1 MMIVVASVYS
11 CSFWETV
18 GNLGTTGGYPTKE
31 KRRARNLVEAA
42 ARLSRDY
49 LCTVQER
56 CYMMLSRCRSQP
68 AARAVVVSEALSN
81 MALLPPPTRRLVL
94 ASGRQVWRKLEVT
107 SGREP
112 YRFIEQDPRLTVTFS
127 ALNCKAHVCRCE
139 RCIRCLCVHRIP
151 PLPPQLARQPKSTCP
166 QPSLGVRT
174 LEFRRVVSH
183 VRFQLHPG
191 GQCKKSIPARVTGQ
205 AEKEGSP
212 FWLEA
217 KGRTS
222 HPSRSGTTNS
232 SSLWGCTTKMP
243 AANVAM

>member
-1 MMIVVASVYS
+1 LFERQFIPAP
-11 CSFWETV
+11 FGRQQETCV
-18 GNLGTTGGYPTKE
+18 PLGDTQQ
-31 KRRARNLVEAA
+31 KRRGARAIS
-42 ARLSRDY
+42 SRPPLDCSCDH
-49 LCTVQER
+49 LRTVQER

-107 SGREP
+107 TGREP